1 MKSRLTVLLM
11 LLLIALL
18 HSSEVKSQE
27 DSLKTRV
34 INLNLL
40 SSDNDI
46 HCFNRIELQQIAKTF
61 IELEK
66 AEVKIEHQNKI
77 INTTYMELGTCENKV
92 EVLDKSNKNNEKE
105 INLHLEKEK
114 VYVSRIDRLK
124 LTRNISIGLAG
135 IFGIIA
141 IVK

>member
-1 MKSRLTVLLM
+1 
-11 LLLIALL
+11 
-18 HSSEVKSQE
+18 
-27 DSLKTRV
+27 
-34 INLNLL
+34 
-40 SSDNDI
+40 
-46 HCFNRIELQQIAKTF
+46 
-61 IELEK
+61 
-66 AEVKIEHQNKI
+66 
-77 INTTYMELGTCENKV
+77 MELGTCENKV